1 MSECGGRVVSEAEE
15 RGWAHE
21 CIGVLEHLLV
31 SPLIE
36 GLGRIEVHA
45 C

>member
-1 MSECGGRVVSEAEE
+1 MSDCGKRVVSEVED
-15 RGWAHE
+15 GGCAHE

-31 SPLIE
+31 SLLIE